1 MYEIHILASP
11 MDGSAGKA
19 MQKTQETWV
28 QFLDQ
33 EDPLEGGMA
42 THSRILANTK

>member
-1 MYEIHILASP
+1 MLASP

-19 MQKTQETWV
+19 TQKTQETRV

-33 EDPLEGGMA
+33 ENPLWQPTPVFLPTQNEVC
-42 THSRILANTK
+42 LPL